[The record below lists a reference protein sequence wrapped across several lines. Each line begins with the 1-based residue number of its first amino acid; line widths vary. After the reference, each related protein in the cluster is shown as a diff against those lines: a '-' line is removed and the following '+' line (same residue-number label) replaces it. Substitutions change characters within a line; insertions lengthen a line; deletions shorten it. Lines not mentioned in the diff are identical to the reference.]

1 MVGQYRSGP
10 RRLDLAKASPR
21 QVLASCIAVEMK
33 ADEFSGSSDK
43 GQRFAVA
50 KMGSF
55 KPACLPIACVRGVRV
70 SRMKHFDIS

>member
-10 RRLDLAKASPR
+10 RRLDLAKAS
-21 QVLASCIAVEMK
+21 
-33 ADEFSGSSDK
+33 EFSGSSDK

>member
-10 RRLDLAKASPR
+10 HRLDLAKASPR
-21 QVLASCIAVEMK
+21 QVLASRIAVEMK
-33 ADEFSGSSDK
+33 ADEFSASSDK

-50 KMGSF
+50 NTGSF
-55 KPACLPIACVRGVRV
+55 KPACLPIVRVRGVRV